1 MAAWFIDA
9 LPYSRFEILSRE
21 KTFANFASRQQ
32 FVTAVL
38 SAKIR
43 TLNRRG
49 TLKIVQT
56 SYELFFATGKL
67 AQIWCFHDAQFV
79 MPVFYLLQVS
89 YRNCDSVGSCCL
101 TTRESRSE
109 YCILSLARQNFSCRR
124 IGVGS
129 NLKVWRPCCVTRNAV
144 EFF

>member
-79 MPVFYLLQVS
+79 MPVFLPIASILPKSRQRRVVLSHYA
-89 YRNCDSVGSCCL
+89 
-101 TTRESRSE
+101 RE
-109 YCILSLARQNFSCRR
+109 
-124 IGVGS
+124 
-129 NLKVWRPCCVTRNAV
+129 
-144 EFF
+144 